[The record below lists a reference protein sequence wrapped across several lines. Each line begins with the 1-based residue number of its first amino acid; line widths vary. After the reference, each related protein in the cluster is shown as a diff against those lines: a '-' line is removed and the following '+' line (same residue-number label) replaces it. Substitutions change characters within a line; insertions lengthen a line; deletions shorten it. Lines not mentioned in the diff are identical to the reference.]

1 MNTFFNELKKRKVF
15 RTTTAY
21 AVVAFVIMQLV
32 EIVFPMFEIP
42 NWAGRLVIILLL
54 IGLPIT
60 IILSWMF
67 DTTPDGIK
75 REKKYGSEQLALSVS
90 EIALKNDKRSI
101 PLKKRTWYVFFSFL
115 LVLFIG
121 YNAIKKFSRIAFIKS
136 ENLSLAV
143 ISFQNL
149 SESDDESRIGQIL
162 QELIITDLSDIP
174 VLKVFSSQ
182 RLFDVQKQLGL
193 MNSRTIDPSLA
204 LDVARKVGAST
215 MLTGNIIDIKEDKVL
230 TSRLLKVNDGSVIK
244 SREVKGKDIYAT
256 VDDLTV
262 LIREDLNL
270 DLGIE
275 SDAAVKN
282 KTTQSI
288 EAYKYYLAGV
298 DLLNES
304 QYSEAIASLK
314 IAIAI
319 DSTFNEAI
327 YSLAIA
333 EWWDK
338 GFETNLESGS
348 GKANK
353 YLRRILNNPQGLS
366 VKDQAKVEGTLLM
379 VNQKWPQ
386 ALATFEQL
394 VQAYPDE
401 KELWYNLGEC
411 YFHGSS
417 NRLKAL
423 DAFER
428 SLELDPEYTLA
439 YRHIFDI
446 YKIEK
451 MFDRTI
457 TVAKKFNEKYPESS
471 KGYLAIG
478 WAYLA
483 KGIPEKAKENYSIA
497 KNRNP
502 DDISIDIELANML
515 RLMEEYDQA
524 IQTIESILNIA
535 SDRQRAQLM
544 ELLSSMR
551 AEQEQY
557 SLAMRTLGMALSL
570 TPIEEINKRA
580 SILIGMSSNAYWKN
594 DLPAVHKYLDQI
606 RDDSLGI
613 DQLLTKMIWSGMTY
627 YNQRNSIELSRII
640 NESIILIN
648 RASYNGELK
657 SVPLFLQALRYYIN
671 GDLDRAV
678 LELNKFADSD
688 QFWYEISMRYLGD
701 IYIKQGLPEKA
712 FNIGK
717 TMLSPT
723 INKDIYHFVHPYG
736 YYLRG
741 VALEAMG
748 KTTEARKNYE
758 HLLRIWMEADSTIP
772 ELIDTK
778 SRLSKLSEAS

>member
-21 AVVAFVIMQLV
+21 AIVAFVIMQIV

-42 NWAGRLVIILLL
+42 NWAGRLVIILL
-54 IGLPIT
+54 IMGLPIA

-67 DTTPDGIK
+67 DTTTEGIK
-75 REKKYGSEQLALSVS
+75 REKKYGSEQLALSVR
-90 EIALKNDKRSI
+90 EIALKTDKWSI
-101 PLKKRTWYVFFSFL
+101 LLKKRTWYVFLSL
-115 LVLFIG
+115 ILVLFLG
-121 YNAIKKFSRIAFIKS
+121 YRAINKFSGITYIKS
-136 ENLSLAV
+136 ENISLAV

-149 SESDDESRIGQIL
+149 SESDQESRIGQIL

-182 RLFDVQKQLGL
+182 RLFDVQKQLGF

-215 MLTGNIIDIKEDKVL
+215 MLTGNIIDRNEDKVL

-244 SREVKGKDIYAT
+244 SRKVKGKDIFT
-256 VDDLTV
+256 LVDDLTV
-262 LIREDLNL
+262 LIRKDLNL
-270 DLGIE
+270 ELEVE
-275 SDAAVKN
+275 SNVAVKN
-282 KTTQSI
+282 KTTQSM

-304 QYSEAIASLK
+304 QYSEAIVSLK
-314 IAIAI
+314 IAVAI

-333 EWWDK
+333 EWWK
-338 GFETNLESGS
+338 KSIEINLGS
-348 GKANK
+348 GFGKTIN
-353 YLRRILNNPQGLS
+353 YLRRILNGPKVLS
-366 VKDQAKVEGTLLM
+366 AKDQAKVEGTLLM
-379 VNQKWPQ
+379 VDQKWTQ
-386 ALATFEQL
+386 ALMTFERL
-394 VQAYPDE
+394 VQDYPDE
-401 KELWYNLGEC
+401 KELWYNIGEC

-428 SLELDPEYTLA
+428 TLELDPEYTLA

-457 TVAKKFNEKYPESS
+457 ALAKKFNEKYPESS
-471 KGYLAIG
+471 KGHMAIG

-483 KGIPEKAKENYSIA
+483 KGIPAKAKENFTIA

-502 DDISIDIELANML
+502 DDISIDIELAKML

-535 SDRQRAQLM
+535 SGSQRVQLM
-544 ELLSSMR
+544 ELLSSLR
-551 AEQEQY
+551 SEQGQY
-557 SLAMRTLGMALSL
+557 SLAMRTLDMALSL
-570 TPIEEINKRA
+570 TTIGEINKRA
-580 SILIGMSSNAYWKN
+580 SILIGMSSKSYWKN
-594 DLPAVHKYLDQI
+594 DLPAVHKYLAQI
-606 RDDSLGI
+606 RVDSLGI
-613 DQLLTKMIWSGMTY
+613 DQVLTKKFWSGLTY
-627 YNQRNSIELSRII
+627 YNQRNSIELSRVI

-648 RASYNGELK
+648 QASYNGGLK
-657 SVPLFLQALRYYIN
+657 SVPRFLQALGYYIK

-678 LELNKFADSD
+678 LEFNKFADYD
-688 QFWYEISMRYLGD
+688 QIWYEISMRYLGD
-701 IYIKQGLPEKA
+701 IYLEQGLPEKA
-712 FNIGK
+712 YKIGNA
-717 TMLSPT
+717 MLSPT
-723 INKDIYHFVHPYG
+723 INEGIYEFVHPYG
-736 YYLRG
+736 YYLKG
-741 VALEAMG
+741 VALETMG
-748 KTTEARKNYE
+748 KTSEARNSYE
-758 HLLRIWMEADSTIP
+758 HLMGIWEEADNTIP

-778 SRLSKLSEAS
+778 SRLLKLTGV